1 MKRLIVYAKPY
12 WLHIILAAVASIGC
26 SVANVLIID
35 ILKQLIDKATAGNL
49 ANVWAELIIKA
60 AFIIIVGLVSNYVVI
75 AATGYFGAGI
85 LQKLR
90 QDAVN
95 HLMKTS
101 PDFMERNNFGDIFER
116 LSSDVETI
124 SGYMQTYFKDCL
136 YVPIVVIVFSIYLIK
151 LNFVLAVVCLIPL
164 AVLVP
169 VSIILLKPVK
179 LAQAEYVKMLGLT
192 NNNIQEAFDGADV
205 IKAYNLQKSM
215 KDKYYNELKKSF
227 DISNKND
234 FRQYNIEPIS
244 VLVREAPT
252 ALALCVG
259 GFLAFNGNLTI
270 GMLIAFISAIQK
282 INEPLVYAYQLVVR
296 SQMAMVSVNRVF
308 YLMDMPVEETK
319 NAFNDND
326 KAKKNSKVDNDKAEP
341 DKSCADKSAE
351 EIFEFKS
358 VSFDYHNQN
367 EAGSEAEK
375 RLADDKPTHKKVIDN
390 LSFTIRKGEKIALV
404 GASGSGKSTIIKLL
418 CRQYEADSG
427 DIFYYGQ
434 SYSTTSADSIRN
446 DMALISQDT
455 VIFPMTVLDNIRIG
469 NPDLPR
475 EQIIQAAR
483 LAGCDEFVRALPSGY
498 DTIMDERGGNLS
510 GGQRQRIAIA
520 RAILKNAPVLLL
532 DEPTSAL
539 DKETEKYIT
548 DTIRKIS
555 VNKTVITV
563 AHRLPTIIDYDRIIV
578 INAGNITECGT
589 HNELMEIKGI
599 YYKMY
604 QEYKMSE
611 VKADDR
617 QMTGG
622 AL

>member
-1 MKRLIVYAKPY
+1 MKRLILYAKPY
-12 WLHIILAAVASIGC
+12 WLHIVLAALASIGC
-26 SVANVLIID
+26 SAANVFIID
-35 ILKQLIDKATAGNL
+35 ILKQLIDKAAAGNL
-49 ANVWAELIIKA
+49 ANAWAELIIKA
-60 AFIIIVGLVSNYVVI
+60 AFIIIVGLLSNYLVI
-75 AATGYFGAGI
+75 AATGWFGAGI

-95 HLMKTS
+95 HLMRTS

-136 YVPIVVIVFSIYLIK
+136 YVPIIVIVFSIYLIK
-151 LNFVLAVVCLIPL
+151 LNPMLAAICLIPL
-164 AVLVP
+164 AILVP
-169 VSIILLKPVK
+169 ASIILLKPVK

-205 IKAYNLQKSM
+205 IKAYNLQTSM

-227 DISNKND
+227 DVSNKND
-234 FRQYNIEPIS
+234 LRQYNIEPIS

-259 GFLAFNGNLTI
+259 GFLAFNGSVTI

-282 INEPLVYAYQLVVR
+282 INQPLVYAYQLVVR

-308 YLMDMPVEETK
+308 YLMDMPVEEIK
-319 NAFNDND
+319 NVANAN
-326 KAKKNSKVDNDKAEP
+326 AKAER
-341 DKSCADKSAE
+341 DKGCADKSAE
-351 EIFEFKS
+351 EIFEFRN
-358 VSFDYHNQN
+358 VSFDYHNQDEVDN
-367 EAGSEAEK
+367 KAEK
-375 RLADDKPTHKKVIDN
+375 WLVGDKPAHKKIIEN
-390 LSFTIRKGEKIALV
+390 LSFSIRKGEKIALV

-418 CRQYEADSG
+418 CRQYEADNG
-427 DIFYYGQ
+427 DIFYYGKN
-434 SYSTTSADSIRN
+434 YSKVSADSIRN

-455 VIFPMTVLDNIRIG
+455 VIFPMSVLDNIRIG
-469 NPDLPR
+469 NPDMPR
-475 EQIIQAAR
+475 EEIIQAAR
-483 LAGCDEFVRALPSGY
+483 LAGCDEFVSALPSGY
-498 DTIMDERGGNLS
+498 ETVMDERGGNLS

-548 DTIRKIS
+548 DTIHKIS
-555 VNKTVITV
+555 GNKTVITV

-578 INAGNITECGT
+578 INAGNITESGT
-589 HNELMEIKGI
+589 HKELLQRKGL
-599 YYKMY
+599 YHKMY
-604 QEYKMSE
+604 QEYIMSNVE
-611 VKADDR
+611 ADIVKSD
-617 QMTGG
+617 GG